1 MADNIK
7 IEFVGEIIG
16 IDNLNI
22 KNCDVI
28 YINWQYKTGKCYKL
42 QCYKLP
48 M

>member
-7 IEFVGEIIG
+7 AEFVGEIIG

-28 YINWQYKTGKCYKL
+28 YKL
-42 QCYKLP
+42 AI
-48 M
+48 